1 MANLRIEIVTAESVV
16 YEDDVEIVVIPG
28 VEGQLGILPHHAPL
42 LTALQPGELV
52 VRKEGE
58 ETAIAV
64 SGGFVQVLDD
74 KVIVLA
80 DSAERAEEINEE
92 RAQEAMRRAQE
103 RLQDRT
109 EDMNLE
115 RALASI
121 RRAQSRLKTV
131 QRRRYRRSDS
141 AQPTSSA

>member
-1 MANLRIEIVTAESVV
+1 MANLRLEIVTAESIV

-28 VEGQLGILPHHAPL
+28 VEGQLSILPHHAPL

-64 SGGFVQVLDD
+64 SGGFVQVLED

-109 EDMNLE
+109 ENMNLE

-131 QRRRYRRSDS
+131 QRRRHRRSDA
-141 AQPTSSA
+141 AQPTPGA

>member
-1 MANLRIEIVTAESVV
+1 MTNLRIEIVTAESVV

-28 VEGQLGILPHHAPL
+28 IEGQLGILPHHAPL

-131 QRRRYRRSDS
+131 QRRRYRRSDA
-141 AQPTSSA
+141 AQPTSGA

>member
-16 YEDDVEIVVIPG
+16 YEDDVEIVVIHG

-64 SGGFVQVLDD
+64 SGGFVLVLDD

>member
-1 MANLRIEIVTAESVV
+1 MTNLRIEIVTAESVV

-131 QRRRYRRSDS
+131 QRRRYRRSDA
-141 AQPTSSA
+141 AQPTSGA

>member
-1 MANLRIEIVTAESVV
+1 MANLRLEIVTAESIV

-109 EDMNLE
+109 ENMNLE

-131 QRRRYRRSDS
+131 QRRRHRRSDA
-141 AQPTSSA
+141 AQPTSGA

>member
-64 SGGFVQVLDD
+64 SGGFVQVSDD

>member
-1 MANLRIEIVTAESVV
+1 LANLRLEIVTADSVV

-28 VEGQLGILPHHAPL
+28 IEGQLGILPHHAPL

-52 VRKEGE
+52 LRKEGE

-92 RAQEAMRRAQE
+92 RAQEAMRRAEE
-103 RLQDRT
+103 RLENRT
-109 EDMNLE
+109 EDMNLG

-121 RRAQSRLKTV
+121 RRAQSRLKV
-131 QRRRYRRSDS
+131 AQRRRHRRSDS
-141 AQPTSSA
+141 VQTTPND

>member
-103 RLQDRT
+103 RLQDGT